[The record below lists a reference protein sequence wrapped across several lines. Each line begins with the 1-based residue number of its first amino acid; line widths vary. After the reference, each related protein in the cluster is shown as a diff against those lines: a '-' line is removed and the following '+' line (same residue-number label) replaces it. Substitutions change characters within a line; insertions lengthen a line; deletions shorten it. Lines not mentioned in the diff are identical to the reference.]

1 MTLQSNGPKLK
12 IKYQLKRGDFVSEID
27 IDLFTQGTCAIFGAS
42 GSGKTSLLRVIAG
55 LDKIPGAYLSFKGDV
70 WQSSNS
76 FTQPQQRP
84 LAYVFQEASL
94 FEHLNIEK
102 NLLYGWKRT
111 KRAKTDYSPERIIE
125 LLDIQALL
133 HRLPS
138 QLSGGQQQRVA
149 IGRAL
154 LSYPELLLMDEP
166 LSNLDETSKLSILQ
180 LLNNI
185 QNTLDIPILYVSHS
199 IKEVVKIADRIL
211 LIDKGKNIAYGETN
225 HVLTDPSLPLSTHDE
240 ASAVCEGTI
249 ISFDEKYQLY
259 DVETAAGTLSIP
271 CENTDNSGRVKIRI
285 AARDLSLCREKPQKT
300 SITNIFKVEI
310 IGFKQDTQASQIL
323 VQLLAGDIKLLSRI
337 TLLSKEKLNLKIGD
351 TVYAQ
356 VKGVSLL

>member
-1 MTLQSNGPKLK
+1 LAVISLAKHRCFPWQYT
-12 IKYQLKRGDFVSEID
+12 KYQLKRGDFVSEID

-138 QLSGGQQQRVA
+138 QLSGGQQ
-149 IGRAL
+149 
-154 LSYPELLLMDEP
+154 
-166 LSNLDETSKLSILQ
+166 
-180 LLNNI
+180 LNNI